1 MTRQYGRGEA
11 GKRVRDYVPD
21 RRWESTS
28 ILSSMRLNGK
38 RESLVYEG
46 ALTGELFKEWVKEML
61 CPTLKKGDIVIM
73 DNLSAHKVSGV
84 EEAINAVGARVK
96 YLPVY
101 SPDLNPIELMWSKM
115 KWILETTG
123 ARTED
128 QLLSGVSSALDQI
141 SAKDIAGWFSHCGYS
156 SS

>member
-1 MTRQYGRGEA
+1 MTRQYGRAEA
-11 GKRVRDYVPD
+11 GERVRDYVPD

-28 ILSSMRLNGK
+28 ILSSIRLNGK
-38 RESLVYEG
+38 KESLVYEG
-46 ALTGELFKEWVKEML
+46 ALTGELFREWVKEML
-61 CPTLKKGDIVIM
+61 CPTLKKGDMFIM
-73 DNLSAHKVSGV
+73 DNLSSHKVSGV

-101 SPDLNPIELMWSKM
+101 SPDLNPIELMWSKV
-115 KWILETTG
+115 KWILETAG

-128 QLLSGVSSALDQI
+128 QLLDGVSSALEQV
-141 SAKDIAGWFSHCGYS
+141 STKDIAGWFSHCGYS